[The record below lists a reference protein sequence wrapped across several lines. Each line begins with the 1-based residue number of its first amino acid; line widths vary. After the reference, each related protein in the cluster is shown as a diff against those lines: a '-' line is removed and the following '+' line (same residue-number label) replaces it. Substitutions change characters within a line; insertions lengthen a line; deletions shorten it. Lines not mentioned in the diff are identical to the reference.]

1 MARNNECIIH
11 AFSREEKIFMR
22 NVITQCEQWLH
33 ERVEDAKA
41 SGIILGLSGG
51 IDSSVLAALA
61 REALGRDKVL
71 GVIMPC
77 HSIREDENDAR
88 LLAHELDIAF
98 VKVDLT
104 DTFDTLYGSIELI
117 TGNSNELVRSNM
129 KARLRMVTLYA
140 IAQSKNLLVCGTSN
154 RSEYETGY
162 FTKYGDSGVDLM
174 PLAGFL
180 KREIREMARILHV
193 PERII
198 AKAPSAGLYAGQTDE
213 NDMGFTYETL
223 DEYLASGRI
232 EDEKARERIDVMR
245 RRSEHKRKPIP
256 IFKFIQE

>member
-1 MARNNECIIH
+1 
-11 AFSREEKIFMR
+11 MR
-22 NVITQCEQWLH
+22 NIINQCEQWLH

-41 SGIILGLSGG
+41 NGIILGLSGG
-51 IDSSVLAALA
+51 IDSSVLAAIA
-61 REALGRDKVL
+61 REALGREGVL

-88 LLAHELDIAF
+88 LLAHELDIEF
-98 VKVDLT
+98 EKVDLS
-104 DTFDTLYGSIELI
+104 DTFDTLYGTIELI

-140 IAQSKNLLVCGTSN
+140 LAQSKNLLVCGTSN
-154 RSEYETGY
+154 KSEYETGY

-180 KREIREMARILHV
+180 KREIREMARVLHV
-193 PERII
+193 PEKII
-198 AKAPSAGLYAGQTDE
+198 SKAPSAGLYEGQTDE

-223 DEYLASGRI
+223 DEYLSSGRI
-232 EDEKARERIDVMR
+232 GDEKAKERIDVMR

-256 IFKFIQE
+256 IFKF

>member
-1 MARNNECIIH
+1 
-11 AFSREEKIFMR
+11 MR
-22 NVITQCEQWLH
+22 NIIIQCEQWLH

-61 REALGRDKVL
+61 RESLGRDSVL

-77 HSIREDENDAR
+77 HSISEDEEDAR
-88 LLAHELDIAF
+88 LLARELDIQF
-98 VKVDLT
+98 VRVDLSE
-104 DTFDTLYGSIELI
+104 TFDSLYGRIESI
-117 TGNSNELVRSNM
+117 TGNTIELVRSNM

-140 IAQSKNLLVCGTSN
+140 LAQSKNLLVCGTSN

-180 KREIREMARILHV
+180 KREIREIARLLHV
-193 PERII
+193 PEKII
-198 AKAPSAGLYAGQTDE
+198 MKAPSAGLYEGQTDE
-213 NDMGFTYETL
+213 SDMGFTYDIL
-223 DEYLASGRI
+223 DEYLESGRI
-232 EDEKARERIDVMR
+232 EDEKAHERIDVMR

-256 IFKFIQE
+256 IFRAK

>member
-1 MARNNECIIH
+1 
-11 AFSREEKIFMR
+11 MR
-22 NVITQCEQWLH
+22 NIINQCEQWLH

-41 SGIILGLSGG
+41 NGIILGLSGG

-61 REALGRDKVL
+61 REALGREGVL

-98 VKVDLT
+98 GKVDLS
-104 DTFDTLYGSIELI
+104 DTFDTLYGTIELI

-140 IAQSKNLLVCGTSN
+140 LAQSKNLLVCGTSN

-180 KREIREMARILHV
+180 KREIREMARALHV
-193 PERII
+193 PEKII

-223 DEYLASGRI
+223 DEYLASGII
-232 EDEKARERIDVMR
+232 EDEKAKERIDVMR

-256 IFKFIQE
+256 MFKF